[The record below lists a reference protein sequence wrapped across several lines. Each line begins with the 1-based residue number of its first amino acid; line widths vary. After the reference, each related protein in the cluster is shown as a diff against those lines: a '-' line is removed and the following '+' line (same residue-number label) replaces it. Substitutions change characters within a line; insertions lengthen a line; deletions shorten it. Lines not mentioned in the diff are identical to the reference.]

1 MRPTIHRASHPRAG
15 VRRRV
20 VRRSDT
26 DAITRLVE
34 SEQLAA
40 IHYGRQAAALIRQRF
55 PDFYAAHVADL
66 RTTPPH
72 LLGVIQAFFSLAQ
85 QVIQLDHS
93 YALTIDPANPLRVLC
108 PALSDDDALSYLEE
122 FHGWGLDEVC
132 PEVYGIPT
140 EQEELF
146 GEGRN
151 LLVAVLWSMADR
163 TAWSATMFDMEE
175 VIDYWVDQVAISPE
189 QAAQLDRLPQLE
201 RTTDMEAL
209 CTALSA
215 QPFHLPDG
223 RPIDLGQVVRYVF
236 GRTGNWFADLSCDEL
251 AEMSGSG
258 IDWCSD
264 DLIAIAADQTVAR
277 GWFEHYHVL
286 NAFVTAEPAVLSAV
300 VAAVQQAAAPQ
311 LTATPAGPPLVDLA
325 GLQDQP

>member
-1 MRPTIHRASHPRAG
+1 MRPTTQRASHPRAG

-72 LLGVIQAFFSLAQ
+72 LLGVVQAFFSLAQ

-93 YALTIDPANPLRVLC
+93 YALTIDPANPLRVLR

-146 GEGRN
+146 DEGRN
-151 LLVAVLWSMADR
+151 LLVAVL
-163 TAWSATMFDMEE
+163 
-175 VIDYWVDQVAISPE
+175 
-189 QAAQLDRLPQLE
+189 
-201 RTTDMEAL
+201 
-209 CTALSA
+209 
-215 QPFHLPDG
+215 
-223 RPIDLGQVVRYVF
+223 
-236 GRTGNWFADLSCDEL
+236 
-251 AEMSGSG
+251 
-258 IDWCSD
+258 
-264 DLIAIAADQTVAR
+264 
-277 GWFEHYHVL
+277 
-286 NAFVTAEPAVLSAV
+286 
-300 VAAVQQAAAPQ
+300 
-311 LTATPAGPPLVDLA
+311 
-325 GLQDQP
+325 

>member
-1 MRPTIHRASHPRAG
+1 MRPTIQRAPHPRARS
-15 VRRRV
+15 RRRV

-26 DAITRLVE
+26 DAIRRVVE
-34 SEQLAA
+34 SEHLAA
-40 IHYGRQAAALIRQRF
+40 IHYGRQAAALIQRLF
-55 PDFYAAHVADL
+55 PDFYTAYVADL
-66 RTTPPH
+66 HTTPPH
-72 LLGVIQAFFSLAQ
+72 VLGVVQAFFSLAQ
-85 QVIQLDHS
+85 QQIRLDHS
-93 YALTIDPANPLRVLC
+93 YALTIDPDNPLRVLR
-108 PALSDDDALSYLEE
+108 PALSDDDALGYLEE

-146 GEGRN
+146 DEGRN
-151 LLVAVLWSMADR
+151 LLVAVLWWMADR

-175 VIDYWVDQVAISPE
+175 VIDYWVDQMAISPE

-201 RTTDMEAL
+201 RTTDMEVL

-215 QPFHLPDG
+215 QPFPLTNGTH
-223 RPIDLGQVVRYVF
+223 IDLGQVVRYVF

-264 DLIAIAADQTVAR
+264 DLIAIAADQTAAR
-277 GWFEHYHVL
+277 GWFEHYHAL
-286 NAFVTAEPAVLSAV
+286 NALVTAEPAVLSAMV
-300 VAAVQQAAAPQ
+300 TAVQQAAAPQ
-311 LTATPAGPPLVDLA
+311 LTVTPADPPLVDLA
-325 GLQDQP
+325 GLQD

>member
-34 SEQLAA
+34 SEQLTA

-93 YALTIDPANPLRVLC
+93 YALTIDPANPLRVLH
-108 PALSDDDALSYLEE
+108 PALSDNDALNYLEE

-264 DLIAIAADQTVAR
+264 DLIAIAADQTAAR
-277 GWFEHYHVL
+277 GWFEHYHAL
-286 NAFVTAEPAVLSAV
+286 NALVTTEPTVLSAV

-311 LTATPAGPPLVDLA
+311 LTATPAEPPLVDLA
-325 GLQDQP
+325 GLQD